1 MQQEATVE
9 ESLEHKAK
17 EAWTS
22 AFFDEEIRNEVEGL
36 LEQGGDALADAFYKD
51 LEFGTGG
58 MRGIM
63 GAGTNRINKYTI
75 GQATQGLSTYLTR
88 QFEGEHIKVAI
99 AHDCRHNSR
108 KFAKLVADVFSANG
122 IDVYLFEDLRPT
134 PELSFAIRHLG
145 CHSGVVLTASHN
157 PPEYNGYKVYWND
170 GAQLVPPHDKNVIN
184 LVRETDLSNIQFEA
198 DEKRIH
204 TIGEEI
210 DKAYFKAIAEQSMG
224 DAGKKDL
231 SIVFTSI
238 HGASIKSVPPALKE
252 AGFSNV
258 HIVEEQSE
266 PNGDFP
272 TVKSPNP
279 EEPEAL
285 KMAIKKAEELNADVI
300 VGTDP
305 DGDRIGVGVRD
316 SNGKMQ
322 LLNGN
327 QAASL
332 LTWYLID
339 QWKKADKLSGKEFI
353 AETIVT
359 SELPAVIARDYD
371 VSTYYCLTGFKWI
384 ADIIRRKEGKEKF
397 IGGGEESYGYM
408 VGDFVRDKDSASSS
422 VIFCELAALAKS
434 QGKTAF
440 DFLID
445 LYMKYGFYQ
454 EHLISIVKKG
464 RNGEA
469 EIAQMMKNFRNNT
482 PVEINGSKVIH
493 TRDFE
498 TQIET
503 LENGKTQPLDFPKSN
518 VFQLITED
526 GTRVTARPSGTE
538 PKIKFYFSVNQK
550 LENKED
556 FDNIQNQLKTKIE
569 RIVEEL
575 DLS

>member
-17 EAWTS
+17 AWTS
-22 AFFDEEIRNEVEGL
+22 AFFDEEIRNEVEEL
-36 LEQGGDALADAFYKD
+36 LQQGGDALADAFYKD

-88 QFEGEHIKVAI
+88 QFEGEQIKVAI

-108 KFAKLVADVFSANG
+108 KFAKIVADVFSANG

-184 LVRETDLSNIQFEA
+184 LVRETDFSNIQFEA

-204 TIGEEI
+204 MIGEEI

-224 DAGKKDL
+224 NAGKNDL

-252 AGFSNV
+252 AGFSNI

-285 KMAIKKAEELNADVI
+285 KMAIEKAEELNADVI

-339 QWKKADKLSGKEFI
+339 QWKKADKLRGKEFI

-359 SELPAVIARDYD
+359 SELPAVIARDYG

-384 ADIIRRKEGKEKF
+384 ADIIRKKEGKETF

-440 DFLID
+440 DFLIE

-454 EHLISIVKKG
+454 EHLISIIKKG

-469 EIAQMMKNFRNNT
+469 EITQMMKNFRNNT
-482 PVEINGSKVIH
+482 PVEIDGSKVIQ

-503 LENGKTQPLDFPKSN
+503 LENGETQPLDFPKSN
-518 VFQLITED
+518 VFQLITKD

-556 FDNIQNQLKTKIE
+556 FTSVQSQLKSKIE

-575 DLS
+575 GLS

>member
-1 MQQEATVE
+1 MQQEATIE

-17 EAWTS
+17 AWTS
-22 AFFDEEIRNEVEGL
+22 AFFDEEIRNEVEEL
-36 LEQGGDALADAFYKD
+36 LQQGGDALADAFYKD

-88 QFEGEHIKVAI
+88 QFEGEQIKVAI

-184 LVRETDLSNIQFEA
+184 LVRETDFSNIQFEA

-224 DAGKKDL
+224 NAGKNDL

-252 AGFSNV
+252 AGFSNI

-285 KMAIKKAEELNADVI
+285 KMAIEKAEELNADVI

-359 SELPAVIARDYD
+359 SELPAVIARDYG
-371 VSTYYCLTGFKWI
+371 VNTYYCLTGFKWI
-384 ADIIRRKEGKEKF
+384 ADIIRKKEGKETF

-408 VGDFVRDKDSASSS
+408 IGDFVRDKDSASSS

-440 DFLID
+440 DFLIE

-469 EIAQMMKNFRNNT
+469 EITQMMKNFRNNT
-482 PVEINGSKVIH
+482 PVEIDGSKVIQ

-503 LENGKTQPLDFPKSN
+503 LENGETQPLDFPKSN

-556 FDNIQNQLKTKIE
+556 FTSVQSQLKSKIE

-575 DLS
+575 GIS

>member
-1 MQQEATVE
+1 
-9 ESLEHKAK
+9 
-17 EAWTS
+17 
-22 AFFDEEIRNEVEGL
+22 
-36 LEQGGDALADAFYKD
+36 
-51 LEFGTGG
+51 
-58 MRGIM
+58 
-63 GAGTNRINKYTI
+63 
-75 GQATQGLSTYLTR
+75 
-88 QFEGEHIKVAI
+88 
-99 AHDCRHNSR
+99 
-108 KFAKLVADVFSANG
+108 
-122 IDVYLFEDLRPT
+122 
-134 PELSFAIRHLG
+134 
-145 CHSGVVLTASHN
+145 
-157 PPEYNGYKVYWND
+157 
-170 GAQLVPPHDKNVIN
+170 
-184 LVRETDLSNIQFEA
+184 
-198 DEKRIH
+198 
-204 TIGEEI
+204 
-210 DKAYFKAIAEQSMG
+210 
-224 DAGKKDL
+224 
-231 SIVFTSI
+231 
-238 HGASIKSVPPALKE
+238 
-252 AGFSNV
+252 
-258 HIVEEQSE
+258 
-266 PNGDFP
+266 
-272 TVKSPNP
+272 
-279 EEPEAL
+279 
-285 KMAIKKAEELNADVI
+285 
-300 VGTDP
+300 
-305 DGDRIGVGVRD
+305 
-316 SNGKMQ
+316 
-322 LLNGN
+322 
-327 QAASL
+327 
-332 LTWYLID
+332 
-339 QWKKADKLSGKEFI
+339 
-353 AETIVT
+353 
-359 SELPAVIARDYD
+359 
-371 VSTYYCLTGFKWI
+371 LTGFKWI

>member
-17 EAWTS
+17 AWTS
-22 AFFDEEIRNEVEGL
+22 AFFDEEIRNEVEEL

-88 QFEGEHIKVAI
+88 QFEGEQIKVAI

-170 GAQLVPPHDKNVIN
+170 GAQLVPPHDTNVIN

-210 DKAYFKAIAEQSMG
+210 DKAYFEAIAEQSMG

-285 KMAIKKAEELNADVI
+285 KMAIEKAEELNADVI

-305 DGDRIGVGVRD
+305 DGDRIGVGIRD
-316 SNGKMQ
+316 NNGKMQ

-339 QWKKADKLSGKEFI
+339 QWKKADKLSGNEFI

-359 SELPAVIARDYD
+359 SELPAVIARDYG

-440 DFLID
+440 DFLIN
-445 LYMKYGFYQ
+445 LYMRYGFYQ

-482 PVEINGSKVIH
+482 PLEIDGSKVIH

-503 LENGKTQPLDFPKSN
+503 LENGETQPLDFPKSN
-518 VFQLITED
+518 VFQLITKD

-556 FDNIQNQLKTKIE
+556 FDNVQIQLKDKIE

-575 DLS
+575 EIN

>member
-17 EAWTS
+17 AWTS
-22 AFFDEEIRNEVEGL
+22 AFFDEEIRNEVEEL
-36 LEQGGDALADAFYKD
+36 LQQGGDALADAFYKD

-88 QFEGEHIKVAI
+88 QFEGEQIKVAI

-184 LVRETDLSNIQFEA
+184 LVRETDFSNIQFEA

>member
-17 EAWTS
+17 AWTS
-22 AFFDEEIRNEVEGL
+22 AFFDEEIRNEVEEL
-36 LEQGGDALADAFYKD
+36 IEQGGDALADAFYKD

-88 QFEGEHIKVAI
+88 QFEGEQIKVAI

-258 HIVEEQSE
+258 HTVEEQSE

-285 KMAIKKAEELNADVI
+285 KMAIEKAEELNADVI

-316 SNGKMQ
+316 NNGKMQ

-359 SELPAVIARDYD
+359 SELPAVIARDYG
-371 VSTYYCLTGFKWI
+371 VNTYYCLTGFKWI
-384 ADIIRRKEGKEKF
+384 ADIIRRKEGKETF

-503 LENGKTQPLDFPKSN
+503 LENGETQPLDFPKSN
-518 VFQLITED
+518 VFQLITKD

-550 LENKED
+550 LENKKD
-556 FDNIQNQLKTKIE
+556 FDNVQNQLKDKIE

-575 DLS
+575 IENT

>member
-17 EAWTS
+17 AWTS
-22 AFFDEEIRNEVEGL
+22 AFFDEEIRNEVEEL

-88 QFEGEHIKVAI
+88 QFEGEQIKVAI

-170 GAQLVPPHDKNVIN
+170 GAQLVPPHDTNVIN

-210 DKAYFKAIAEQSMG
+210 DKAYFEAIAEQSMG

-285 KMAIKKAEELNADVI
+285 KMAIEKAEELNADVI

-305 DGDRIGVGVRD
+305 DGDRIGVGIRD
-316 SNGKMQ
+316 NNGKMQ

-359 SELPAVIARDYD
+359 SELPAVIARDYG

-440 DFLID
+440 DFLIN
-445 LYMKYGFYQ
+445 LYMRYGFYQ

-482 PVEINGSKVIH
+482 PLEIDGSKVIH

-503 LENGKTQPLDFPKSN
+503 LENGETQPLDFPKSN
-518 VFQLITED
+518 VFQLITKD

-556 FDNIQNQLKTKIE
+556 FDNVQIQLKDKIE

-575 DLS
+575 EIN

>member
-17 EAWTS
+17 AWTS

-36 LEQGGDALADAFYKD
+36 LKQGGDVLADAFYKD

-88 QFEGEHIKVAI
+88 QFEGEQIKVAI

-170 GAQLVPPHDKNVIN
+170 GAQLVPPHDKNVIH
-184 LVRETDLSNIQFEA
+184 LVRETDFSNIQFEA

-204 TIGEEI
+204 TVGEEI

-224 DAGKKDL
+224 NAGKNDL

-252 AGFSNV
+252 AGFSNI

-285 KMAIKKAEELNADVI
+285 KMAIEKAEELNADVI

-316 SNGKMQ
+316 SNGEMQ

-359 SELPAVIARDYD
+359 SELPAVIAQDYG
-371 VSTYYCLTGFKWI
+371 VNTYYCLTGFKWI
-384 ADIIRRKEGKEKF
+384 ADIIRKKEGKEKF

-482 PVEINGSKVIH
+482 PVEIDGSRVIQ

-503 LENGKTQPLDFPKSN
+503 LENGETQPLDFPKSN

-556 FDNIQNQLKTKIE
+556 FDNVQNQLKSKIE

-575 DLS
+575 DIN